1 MPWKGI
7 DIIQAEIPD
16 PISAAVLEYQAA
28 KHFKVP
34 TDAGS
39 GGKTSKSRTYIHGN
53 LSNQRK
59 IGISRFENDTNNR
72 WLQKQASFQMQIQYK
87 NDSCRYATKKGFRM
101 GLHHNA
107 RISLLHP
114 PSNS

>member
-1 MPWKGI
+1 M
-7 DIIQAEIPD
+7 QAEIPD

-39 GGKTSKSRTYIHGN
+39 GGKTSKSIIRIHGD
-53 LSNQRK
+53 LSNLLE

-72 WLQKQASFQMQIQYK
+72 WLQKQASFRMQIQYT
-87 NDSCRYATKKGFRM
+87 NDSYRYATKKGFRM
-101 GLHHNA
+101 ELHPNV
-107 RISLLHP
+107 RTLLLHP
-114 PSNS
+114 PSNL